1 MDQHHSQDDH
11 IDAATAPADRIA
23 FVQACWHRDIVER
36 ARDSFIAELARRG
49 HPADVLE
56 VFEVPGSFE
65 IPLQAQI
72 LAKSGRY
79 DAIVAAGLVVDGGI
93 YRHEFV
99 AATVLDAL
107 MRIQLDTGV
116 PMISVVLTPQRFHE
130 HDDHQRFFREH
141 FVIKGAEAA
150 AACLATIANIKRAS
164 LLRTSPPRRL
174 AKRRTE
180 ARAAS

>member
-1 MDQHHSQDDH
+1 MSRHDSQDDH
-11 IDAATAPADRIA
+11 GDAAQADRIA
-23 FVQACWHRDIVER
+23 FVQACWHKDIVDRGR
-36 ARDSFIAELARRG
+36 AAFVAELKRRG
-49 HPADVLE
+49 HPAAALE
-56 VFEVPGSFE
+56 IFEVPGSFE

-79 DAIVAAGLVVDGGI
+79 AAVVAAGFVVDGGI

-130 HDDHQRFFREH
+130 SEDHKRFFLEH
-141 FVIKGAEAA
+141 FVIKGTEAA
-150 AACLATIANIKRAS
+150 TACLATIANLKRAN
-164 LLRTSPPRRL
+164 LLRADPPRRIT
-174 AKRRTE
+174 KHRPVD